1 MGHGELLDLMMYDGL
16 QDPYTGRHMGEI
28 GEANVARNGL
38 TREEQD
44 AIALRSYQLA
54 QAAVKDGIFKDEIV
68 PVIKTVRGTET
79 VIDTDEE
86 PFRVDFDKLSKLK
99 TVFKK
104 DGTITAGNASTIND
118 GSAMLLLAGEAA
130 LNSTTSPPRPVSLP
144 MQPRAA
150 TPTNFQ
156 MPRSAPLPR
165 PVPRQACR

>member
-104 DGTITAGNASTIND
+104 
-118 GSAMLLLAGEAA
+118 M
-130 LNSTTSPPRPVSLP
+130 
-144 MQPRAA
+144 
-150 TPTNFQ
+150 
-156 MPRSAPLPR
+156 APLPLEM
-165 PVPRQACR
+165 PLPLTMDLPCCFWLERQL